1 MDYDIIFTGG
11 GAAALMLL
19 YKMSKDETLSQ
30 KKILVIDKEKKDTN
44 NRSWSFWTSQKT
56 DFDILVYKEW
66 QKVRFI
72 APKIDKTD
80 TLNSLKYKMIRGI
93 DFYNF
98 INAKLSEFENIE
110 FLQAE
115 VSEVISISE
124 NHAEVQL
131 TEEFENKIFA
141 SEYGFDS
148 RFLQENIPP
157 KSNNY
162 HSLLQHFFG
171 YVVETDEPVFDKD
184 TAQLF
189 DMRLPQRNA
198 VEFVYILPFSP
209 TKALVE
215 YTLFSSEL
223 LENKELYKVRLETYI
238 ATKLKVEGFRIL
250 EEEYGVIPM
259 TDFKFEQP
267 KAKNIIYLGT
277 KAGRAKPSTGYAFLR
292 MYRDA
297 ESRVEAWKKTGKPHY
312 EEKFNKQFETYDK
325 MILNIMERNPEDIQ
339 RIFTDMFQNN
349 SIERVLLFLDEQ
361 TDFLTDLK
369 IMASVPP
376 VPFLTSI
383 KNLITGKKGQRLH
396 QPSIKFAS

>member
-11 GAAALMLL
+11 GAAALILL
-19 YKMSKDETLSQ
+19 YKLSKDENLSQ
-30 KKILVIDKEKKDTN
+30 KKILVIDKEKKNIN
-44 NRSWSFWTSQKT
+44 NRSWSFWTNQKT
-56 DFDILVYKEW
+56 DFDKIVYKEW

-72 APKIDKTD
+72 APKIDKID

-98 INAKLSEFENIE
+98 VNARLSKFENIE

-115 VSEVISISE
+115 VSEIKSISDTE
-124 NHAEVQL
+124 AEVKL
-131 TEEFENKIFA
+131 TSEFENRIFKT
-141 SEYGFDS
+141 EYIFDS
-148 RFLQENIPP
+148 RFTKEDIPP
-157 KSNNY
+157 KSNEY

-171 YVVETDEPVFDKD
+171 YVIETDEPIFDTKV
-184 TAQLF
+184 AQLF

-215 YTLFSSEL
+215 YTLFSGQL
-223 LENKELYKVRLETYI
+223 LENKEFYKVRLESYI
-238 ATKLKVEGFRIL
+238 TTKIKVKDFKIL

-259 TDFKFEQP
+259 TDFKFEQS

-297 ESRVEAWKKTGKPHY
+297 ENRINAWQKTGKPHY

-339 RIFTDMFQNN
+339 RIFTEMFQNN

-369 IMASVPP
+369 IMASVPSA
-376 VPFLTSI
+376 PFLTSI
-383 KNLITGKKGQRLH
+383 KNLVTGKKGEKLH
-396 QPSIKFAS
+396 

>member
-19 YKMSKDETLSQ
+19 YKMTKDETLSQ

-44 NRSWSFWTSQKT
+44 NRSWSFWTNQKT

-115 VSEVISISE
+115 VNSVKSISDTE
-124 NHAEVQL
+124 AEVKL
-131 TEEFENKIFA
+131 TEEFESKTFN
-141 SEYGFDS
+141 SEYVFDS
-148 RFLQENIPP
+148 RFTKEDIPP
-157 KSNNY
+157 KSNEY

-171 YVVETDEPVFDKD
+171 YVVETDEPIFDTE

-189 DMRLPQRNA
+189 DMRLPQRDA

-215 YTLFSSEL
+215 YTLFSGEL

-238 ATKLKVEGFRIL
+238 ATKTKVEGYRIL

-267 KAKNIIYLGT
+267 QVKNIIYLGT
-277 KAGRAKPSTGYAFLR
+277 KAGRVKPSTGYAFLR

-297 ESRVEAWKKTGKPHY
+297 ECRVNAWKKTGKPHY

-325 MILNIMERNPEDIQ
+325 MILNIMERNPSAIQ
-339 RIFTDMFQNN
+339 HIFTDMFQNN

-369 IMASVPP
+369 IMASVPS

-383 KNLITGKKGQRLH
+383 KNLITGKKGQKLH
-396 QPSIKFAS
+396 QKVIKFVS

>member
-1 MDYDIIFTGG
+1 MTYDIIFTGG
-11 GAAALMLL
+11 GAAALILL
-19 YKMSKDETLSQ
+19 YKMTKEPALSQ

-44 NRSWSFWTSQKT
+44 NRSWSFWTDKKT
-56 DFDILVYKEW
+56 DFDILVYREW

-115 VSEVISISE
+115 VSQVISIS
-124 NHAEVQL
+124 NIKAEVRL
-131 TEEFENKIFA
+131 TEEFENKIF
-141 SEYGFDS
+141 STEYVFDS
-148 RFLQENIPP
+148 RFLKQDIPP
-157 KSNNY
+157 KSNHY

-171 YVVETDEPVFDKD
+171 YVIQTDEPIFDSQ
-184 TAQLF
+184 TVQLF

-215 YTLFSSEL
+215 YTLFSGQL
-223 LENKELYKVRLETYI
+223 LENKEVYKNRLEKYI
-238 ATKLKVEGFRIL
+238 TTQIKVDDFKIL
-250 EEEYGVIPM
+250 EEEYGIIPM

-267 KAKNIIYLGT
+267 KSKNIINLGT

-297 ESRVEAWKKTGKPHY
+297 ENRINAWKTTGKPHY
-312 EEKFNKQFETYDK
+312 EGQFDKQFETYDK
-325 MILNIMERNPEDIQ
+325 MILNIMERNPEEIQ
-339 RIFTDMFQNN
+339 DIFTQMFRNN
-349 SIERVLLFLDEQ
+349 SIERILFFLDEQ
-361 TDFLTDLK
+361 TNFLTDLK
-369 IMASVPP
+369 IMISVPP

-383 KNLITGKKGQRLH
+383 KNLITRKKE
-396 QPSIKFAS
+396 

>member
-1 MDYDIIFTGG
+1 MNYDIIFTGG

-19 YKMSKDETLSQ
+19 YKISKDKNLSQ

-44 NRSWSFWTSQKT
+44 NRSWSFWTNQKT

-98 INAKLSEFENIE
+98 VNAKLSEFENIE

-115 VSEVISISE
+115 VSEVLSISDTQ
-124 NHAEVQL
+124 AEVKL
-131 TEEFENKIFA
+131 TKEFESKTFN
-141 SEYGFDS
+141 SEYVFDS
-148 RFLQENIPP
+148 RFSKEDIPP
-157 KSNNY
+157 KSNDY

-171 YVVETDEPVFDKD
+171 YLVETDESIFDKN

-215 YTLFSSEL
+215 YTLFSGEL
-223 LENKELYKVRLETYI
+223 LENKELYKVRLETYM
-238 ATKLKVEGFRIL
+238 ATKLKVNGFRIL

-297 ESRVEAWKKTGKPHY
+297 ECRVNAWKKTGKPHY

-361 TDFLTDLK
+361 TDFFTDLK
-369 IMASVPP
+369 IMASVPS

-396 QPSIKFAS
+396 QNLVKFAS